1 MSTQA
6 VKGITFEISK
16 SAHTKPNFIT
26 VSESIRYTMADLS
39 KHKQIEIEH
48 PGQYIL
54 SIRLEKAGIYFSIY
68 NPSVNNSF
76 QACSEKF
83 PAGEDYLHSLENFV
97 YEYPELLQPYKK
109 VYILLQSNKFTF
121 VPRDF
126 EPSGE
131 TDIYYRYCF
140 PGTSDRILENRLEQ
154 NGIYNLFGI
163 DDDIYAFLL
172 RTFDLPVILH
182 HLSPLCEYFYTKSRM
197 GNNEKMYVNIENKYL
212 DIICF
217 GKKGLLLANTFE
229 YEHTN
234 DAAYYILN
242 VWKQL
247 NFDQQKDE
255 VHLTGKNEQ
264 KKIIVP
270 IIQEY
275 ISCVMPSIFPA
286 QLFKMGKD
294 TLNAPFG
301 LIITPLC
308 EL

>member
-1 MSTQA
+1 M
-6 VKGITFEISK
+6 
-16 SAHTKPNFIT
+16 
-26 VSESIRYTMADLS
+26 
-39 KHKQIEIEH
+39 
-48 PGQYIL
+48 
-54 SIRLEKAGIYFSIY
+54 
-68 NPSVNNSF
+68 
-76 QACSEKF
+76 
-83 PAGEDYLHSLENFV
+83 
-97 YEYPELLQPYKK
+97 
-109 VYILLQSNKFTF
+109 
-121 VPRDF
+121 
-126 EPSGE
+126 
-131 TDIYYRYCF
+131 
-140 PGTSDRILENRLEQ
+140 
-154 NGIYNLFGI
+154 
-163 DDDIYAFLL
+163 
-172 RTFDLPVILH
+172 
-182 HLSPLCEYFYTKSRM
+182 
-197 GNNEKMYVNIENKYL
+197 
-212 DIICF
+212 
-217 GKKGLLLANTFE
+217 LLANTFE

-294 TLNAPFG
+294 TLNAPFD